1 MLVASHTGKLVWVVF
16 GPSPGGGLFVY
27 LPELKTRYVFMNN
40 QNQIEAKKYSLSVL
54 SLVAWVVGL
63 GTALVGVTL
72 FTKNL
77 FAGILVILAASVMM
91 PLTYSFIKSKV
102 NFSLSRSARIF
113 FYTLFVVFGTMGLI
127 FSSDDQ
133 VAVAPVS
140 TQKVVFDIPSLV
152 GKDVKQLRE
161 ILGTPSYDK
170 EPTSQQAALF
180 DTWEKTWTREGYDL
194 MVTYNIK
201 NKKVVDLF
209 LGADTDAAYAVFE
222 NTNNILKVGNLQ
234 TNSSEYSVKFIKAI
248 KDTGYT
254 GATIVKRI

>member
-1 MLVASHTGKLVWVVF
+1 
-16 GPSPGGGLFVY
+16 
-27 LPELKTRYVFMNN
+27 MNN
-40 QNQIEAKKYSLSVL
+40 QNQIEAKKYSLSAL
-54 SLVAWVVGL
+54 SLIAWVIGL

-72 FTKNL
+72 LAKNL
-77 FAGILVILAASVMM
+77 FAGVLVLLAASIMM

-133 VAVAPVS
+133 IAVAPVS
-140 TQKVVFDIPSLV
+140 TQKMVFDIPSLV

-180 DTWEKTWTREGYDL
+180 GTWEKTWTREGYDL
-194 MVTYNIK
+194 MVTYNIR

-209 LGADTDAAYAVFE
+209 LGADTDATYAIFE

-234 TNSSEYSVKFIKAI
+234 SNSSEYSVEFVKVIKGN
-248 KDTGYT
+248 GYT
-254 GATIVKRI
+254 GAIIKQKN

>member
-1 MLVASHTGKLVWVVF
+1 
-16 GPSPGGGLFVY
+16 
-27 LPELKTRYVFMNN
+27 MNN

-54 SLVAWVVGL
+54 SLIAWVVGL

-72 FTKNL
+72 LTKNL
-77 FAGILVILAASVMM
+77 FAGILVILAASIMM

-127 FSSDDQ
+127 FSNEES
-133 VAVAPVS
+133 VASIPVS
-140 TQKVVFDIPSLV
+140 TQKVVFDVPSLV
-152 GKDVKQLRE
+152 GKDLKQLRE

-170 EPTSQQAALF
+170 EPTVQQVALV

-201 NKKVVDLF
+201 TKKVVDLF
-209 LGADTDAAYAVFE
+209 LGADTDATYAIFE

-234 TNSSEYSVKFIKAI
+234 PNSNEYSVEFVKVIKGN
-248 KDTGYT
+248 GYT
-254 GATIVKRI
+254 GAIIKRKN

>member
-1 MLVASHTGKLVWVVF
+1 
-16 GPSPGGGLFVY
+16 
-27 LPELKTRYVFMNN
+27 MNN
-40 QNQIEAKKYSLSVL
+40 QNQIEAKKYSLSAL
-54 SLVAWVVGL
+54 SLIAWVVGL

-72 FTKNL
+72 LAKNL
-77 FAGILVILAASVMM
+77 FAGILVLLAASIMI

-113 FYTLFVVFGTMGLI
+113 FYTLFIVFGSMGLI

-133 VAVAPVS
+133 VAVAPVT
-140 TQKVVFDIPSLV
+140 TQKAVFDIPSLV
-152 GKDVKQLRE
+152 GKDLKQLRE

-170 EPTSQQAALF
+170 EPTAQQVAII

-209 LGADTDAAYAVFE
+209 LGADTDATYAIFE

-234 TNSSEYSVKFIKAI
+234 SNATEYSVEFVKVIKGS
-248 KDTGYT
+248 GYT
-254 GATIVKRI
+254 GAIIKQKN